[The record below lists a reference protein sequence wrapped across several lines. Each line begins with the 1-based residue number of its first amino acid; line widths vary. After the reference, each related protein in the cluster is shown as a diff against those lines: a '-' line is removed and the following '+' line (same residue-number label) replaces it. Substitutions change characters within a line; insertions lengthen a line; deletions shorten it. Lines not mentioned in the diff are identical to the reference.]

1 MSEKGERSEKE
12 QIKQSGGRRIT
23 VNPITRLEGHAKVE
37 IFLDDNGNVKDA
49 YLQAPELR
57 GFEKFCE
64 GRYGEEMP
72 IITSRI
78 CGVCPEAH
86 HLASTKALDDAFN
99 VETPETARKL
109 RELLYNAYY
118 VYDHLV
124 HFYFLGG
131 PDFIMGPESSPGER
145 NILGVIK
152 KAGEDVGR
160 DVIRHRS
167 YAHKVIEMIGGRA
180 INPVCGLPG
189 GMSKSISEEQRK
201 EIEEIAHSCVD
212 FSKYTVDLF
221 NKVVLDNE
229 EYSDLI
235 KSDSYSLQTYYMGLV
250 DEKNKINFYDGKI
263 RVIDPDGYE
272 FSKFDGRDYLNQV
285 EEHVEPWTYVKLPYL
300 KNVGWQGL
308 EEGAGSG
315 IYRVGPLARVNV
327 SEGFT
332 TPLAH
337 AEYEKLQR
345 TLGKPAHSTL
355 AYHWARVM
363 EMLHAAERM
372 VELSEDKDITGDHV
386 RNKPGEP
393 GEGVGVI
400 EAARGTL
407 IHHYKLDDNG
417 VVDKANL
424 IVATTNNSGA
434 ICLSVKKAAQEMINN
449 GNVDQGLL
457 NKIEMAF
464 RAYDPCMACATHTLP
479 GKMPLETI
487 IYDSEGKIYHKL
499 SR

>member
-1 MSEKGERSEKE
+1 MSE
-12 QIKQSGGRRIT
+12 QSHQGKRIT
-23 VNPITRLEGHAKVE
+23 VNPITRLEGHAKIEV
-37 IFLDDNGNVKDA
+37 FLDDDGNVKDA

-86 HLASTKALDDAFN
+86 HLASTKALDAAFN
-99 VETPETARKL
+99 VEPPEPAKKL

-124 HFYFLGG
+124 HFYILGG
-131 PDFIMGPESSPGER
+131 PDFIMGPDASPGER
-145 NILGVIK
+145 NILGVIN

-189 GMSKSISEEQRK
+189 GMSKSINEGERK
-201 EIEEIAHSCVD
+201 EIEKMAQSCVD

-221 NKVVLDNE
+221 NQVVLDDD
-229 EYSDLI
+229 EYFGLI
-235 KSDSYSLQTYYMGLV
+235 NDDSYSLQTYYMGMV
-250 DEKNKINFYDGKI
+250 DENNKVNFYDGDL
-263 RVIDPDGYE
+263 RVIDPQGTE
-272 FSKFDGRDYLNQV
+272 FAKFNGEDYLNQV

-300 KNVGWQGL
+300 KNVGWDGL
-308 EEGAGSG
+308 KDGVNSG
-315 IYRVGPLARVNV
+315 IYRVGPLARLNV

-337 AEYEKLQR
+337 AEYEKFQE

-355 AYHWARVM
+355 AYHWARVT

-372 VELSEDKDITGDHV
+372 VELSEDKDIISDDV
-386 RNKPGEP
+386 RNKPGKP
-393 GEGVGVI
+393 GEGIGVI

-407 IHHYKLDDNG
+407 IHHYNLDDNG
-417 VVDKANL
+417 IVNKANL

-434 ICLSVKKAAQEMINN
+434 ISLSVKKAAQSMINN
-449 GNVDQGLL
+449 GNVDQSLL

-479 GKMPLETI
+479 GKMPLEAI
-487 IYDSEGKIYHKL
+487 IYDSEGNVYHKL

>member
-1 MSEKGERSEKE
+1 MSEQNRC
-12 QIKQSGGRRIT
+12 IT
-23 VNPITRLEGHAKVE
+23 VNPVTRLEGHAKID
-37 IFLDDNGNVKDA
+37 IFLDQDGNVKDA

-78 CGVCPEAH
+78 CGVCPESH
-86 HLASTKALDDAFN
+86 HLASTKALDAAFN
-99 VETPETARKL
+99 VEPPETAKKL
-109 RELLYNAYY
+109 RELLYHAYI

-124 HFYFLGG
+124 HFYILGG
-131 PDFIMGPESSPGER
+131 PDFMVGPESSPEER
-145 NILGVIK
+145 NILGIVK
-152 KAGEDVGR
+152 KMGRDVGR
-160 DVIRHRS
+160 EVIKHRS
-167 YAHKVIEMIGGRA
+167 YAHRVVEMIGGRA

-189 GMSKSISEEQRK
+189 GVSKSISEEDRK
-201 EIEEIAHSCVD
+201 EIESMAESCVD
-212 FSKYTVDLF
+212 FTRYSVDLF
-221 NKVVLDNE
+221 RQVVLDNQQYFDMIE
-229 EYSDLI
+229 DEA
-235 KSDSYSLQTYYMGLV
+235 YSLQTYYMGLV
-250 DEKNKINFYDGKI
+250 DDHDRMNFYDGHIK
-263 RVIDPDGYE
+263 VMDPQGSQ
-272 FSKFDGRDYLNQV
+272 FGKFDANDYLNKV
-285 EEHVEPWTYVKLPYL
+285 AEHVEPWTYAKLPYL
-300 KNVGWQGL
+300 KDIGWQGL
-308 EEGAGSG
+308 KEGASSG
-315 IYRVGPLARVNV
+315 IYRVGPLARINV

-332 TPLAH
+332 TPLAQE
-337 AEYEKLQR
+337 EYEEFQE

-372 VELSEDKDITGDHV
+372 LELSRDKDITSDHV

-407 IHHYKLDDNG
+407 IHHYDLDGDG
-417 VVDKANL
+417 IVKKANL
-424 IVATTNNSGA
+424 IVATTNNQGA
-434 ICLSVKKAAQEMINN
+434 ICLSVKKAAQSMINN

-479 GKMPLETI
+479 GKMPLEAT
-487 IYDSEGKIYHKL
+487 IYDSEGNVHHKL
-499 SR
+499 TR

>member
-1 MSEKGERSEKE
+1 MSEQGEQS
-12 QIKQSGGRRIT
+12 KQSGGRRIT

-37 IFLDDNGNVKDA
+37 IFLDDDGNVKDA

-99 VETPETARKL
+99 VEPPETARKL

-131 PDFIMGPESSPGER
+131 PDFIVGPDSSTEER

-160 DVIRHRS
+160 DVIKHRS

-189 GMSKSISEEQRK
+189 GISKPISEEERK
-201 EIEEIAHSCVD
+201 EIEEIAQSCVD

-229 EYSDLI
+229 EYFDLI
-235 KSDSYSLQTYYMGLV
+235 KNDSYSLQTYYMGLV
-250 DEKNKINFYDGKI
+250 DEKNKVNFYDGKI
-263 RVIDPDGYE
+263 RVIDPEGSE
-272 FSKFDGRDYLNQV
+272 FSKFDGKEYLDQV

-308 EEGAGSG
+308 GEGAGSG

-332 TPLAH
+332 TPLAQ
-337 AEYEKLQR
+337 AEYQKFQE

-372 VELSEDKDITGDHV
+372 VELSRDKDITGDKI
-386 RNKPGEP
+386 RNKLGEP

-407 IHHYKLDDNG
+407 IHHYKLDGNG
-417 VVDKANL
+417 IVNKANL

-434 ICLSVKKAAQEMINN
+434 ICLSVKKAAQAMINN

-479 GKMPLETI
+479 GKMPLEAT
-487 IYDSEGKIYHKL
+487 IYDSEGNVYHKL
-499 SR
+499 NR